1 MHCYKCKAKLDLPSK
16 KIGFRQTCPT
26 CLADL
31 HVCKNC
37 KHYMIGKPN
46 DCNVPNTEYVS
57 DREKNNFCEDFEIK
71 SDEKNHFDKT
81 TKKDVSKK
89 LFKDSDED
97 DKDKSFDSL
106 FEN

>member
-1 MHCYKCKAKLDLPSK
+1 MHCYRCNEKLDLPSK
-16 KIGFRQTCPT
+16 KMGFRQSCPF

-37 KHYMIGKPN
+37 EHYAIGKPN
-46 DCNVPNTEYVS
+46 DCEIPNTEFVS

-71 SDEKNHFDKT
+71 NKMEIQHK

-89 LFKDSDED
+89 LFKD
-97 DKDKSFDSL
+97 
-106 FEN
+106 